1 MINHPKKIL
10 PLSDSNTTYT
20 VKMRVNKPLMLY
32 KGINVCIMNNNGEA
46 ILQRLTNTSLDFSTS
61 HSFSGPD
68 IGNIS
73 MIMVAPEDDNLY
85 LKDVLIHIEN
95 DDRMENYEFEYN
107 SIIGG
112 GRNSVLAACIRPKV
126 YSDIDMK
133 PIYDAEYK
141 TLKDNII
148 LQTSELTLLGTLIL
162 SCISGIDSGYAFGMG
177 GMLGLLYMKL
187 LQGEIDII
195 EKKTK
200 SQNILGNSSSRL
212 ALIICLVAAIFTKYK
227 EQIHDDN
234 ILFLQGALGFFMYKV
249 ALIESYIKTKK

>member
-1 MINHPKKIL
+1 MINHPNKL
-10 PLSDSNTTYT
+10 LSLSDSNTNYT
-20 VKMRVNKPLMLY
+20 INLKVTKPLMLY
-32 KGINVCIMNNNGEA
+32 KGINVCMMNNNGDA
-46 ILQRLTNTSLDFSTS
+46 ILQRLTNTSLNFSTS

-95 DDRMENYEFEYN
+95 DDKIVNYEFEYN

-112 GRNSVLAACIRPKV
+112 GRNSVLAACIRPKI

-141 TLKDNII
+141 TLKDNIL
-148 LQTSELTLLGTLIL
+148 LQTSELTILGTLIL
-162 SCISGIDSGYAFGMG
+162 SCISGMNSGYAFGLG
-177 GMLGLLYMKL
+177 GMLGLLYIKL
-187 LQGEIDII
+187 LQGEVDII
-195 EKKTK
+195 EKRTRF
-200 SQNILGNSSSRL
+200 QNILGNSSSRL
-212 ALIICLVAAIFTKYK
+212 ALIICLVAAVITKYK

-234 ILFLQGALGFFMYKV
+234 LLFIEGVAGFFMYKV
-249 ALIESYIKTKK
+249 ALIESYINKK